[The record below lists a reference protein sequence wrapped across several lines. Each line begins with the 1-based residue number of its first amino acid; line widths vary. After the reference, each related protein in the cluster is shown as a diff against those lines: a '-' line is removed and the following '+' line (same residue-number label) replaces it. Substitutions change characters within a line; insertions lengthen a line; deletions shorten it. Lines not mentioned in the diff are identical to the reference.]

1 MAVSE
6 TLESSQVIITD
17 DEIFAAHEGGKL
29 SVGLTSPLDTQ
40 RALSIA
46 YTPGVAQVSRAIATD
61 RTLAG
66 RYTWA
71 NRLVAVVSDGTAVLG
86 LGDIGPAA
94 SLPVMEGKCALFKEY
109 GGLNA
114 IPLVLDTKDPD
125 EIVETLVRLRPTFG
139 AVNLEDI
146 SAPRCFEIE
155 RRVIEA
161 LDCPVMHDDQHGTA
175 VVSLAAMMGA
185 TKVLGRDM
193 SSLRVVVSG
202 AGAAGVACTNLL
214 LASGVSDITVLDSR
228 GIVHSGRD
236 DMNSVKVDLARRTN
250 PGGRT
255 GGTVEAL
262 DGADVFLGV
271 SGGLIPEELIATM
284 APDSIVFALSNPD
297 PEIHPDVAAKYAAV
311 VATGRSDFPN
321 QINNVLAFPGIF
333 RGALDVGARRIT
345 EKMMVAAAE
354 AIYSVA
360 SEDLAVDRI
369 VPSPLD
375 RRVGEAVATAV
386 ALAAED
392 SDWV

>member
-1 MAVSE
+1 M
-6 TLESSQVIITD
+6 
-17 DEIFAAHEGGKL
+17 
-29 SVGLTSPLDTQ
+29 SPLDTQ

-46 YTPGVAQVSRAIATD
+46 YTPGVAQVSRAIAAD
-61 RTLAG
+61 PALAA

-71 NRLVAVVSDGTAVLG
+71 NRLIAVVSDGSAVLG

-94 SLPVMEGKCALFKEY
+94 ALPVMEGKAALFQAY

-114 IPLVLDTKDPD
+114 IPIVLDTKDPD

-175 VVSLAAMMGA
+175 IVVLAALMGA
-185 TKVLGRDM
+185 SKLLGRDM
-193 SSLRVVVSG
+193 TSLRAVVSG

-214 LASGVSDITVLDSR
+214 LAMGVFDITVLDSR
-228 GIVHSGRD
+228 GILHTSRG
-236 DMNSVKVDLARRTN
+236 DMNSVKLDLARRSN
-250 PGGRT
+250 PRGLT
-255 GGTVEAL
+255 GGMAEAL

-284 APDSIVFALSNPD
+284 APGGIVFALSNPD
-297 PEIHPDVAAKYAAV
+297 PEIHPDIAATYATV
-311 VATGRSDFPN
+311 VATGRSDYPN
-321 QINNVLAFPGIF
+321 QINNVLAFPGVF
-333 RGALDVGARRIT
+333 RGALDAGARRIT
-345 EKMMVAAAE
+345 QRMMVAAAE
-354 AIYSVA
+354 AIFSVV
-360 SEDLAVDRI
+360 SDDLAVDKI

-375 RRVGEAVATAV
+375 PRVGEAVAAAV
-386 ALAAED
+386 AIA
-392 SDWV
+392 SDV